1 MLQRPGPAMAVTCG
15 VAVATIH
22 FIQPLLGAVER
33 AFPGSPWA
41 TLAPTLTQ
49 LGYAAWSSW
58 ISGSRARS

>member
-1 MLQRPGPAMAVTCG
+1 MAVTCG

-49 LGYAAWSSW
+49 LGYAA
-58 ISGSRARS
+58 